1 MIYIIIPLYTFKEF
15 DAEETRSRI
24 QTTLDNDG
32 DILDEDLS
40 DISVLTFMKSKKE
53 PKELLI
59 DSIKLINQINMNNSK
74 GITIDDI
81 NSVKSLLILLTKK
94 FTDTDEERAE
104 LIGMI
109 KMEGGMIDSTIQILK
124 EMGVQEYREKLIRE
138 GKISVAKNLL
148 KMGYSI
154 KLISE
159 ATELDIEEIKTLK
172 ENI

>member
-1 MIYIIIPLYTFKEF
+1 
-15 DAEETRSRI
+15 
-24 QTTLDNDG
+24 
-32 DILDEDLS
+32 
-40 DISVLTFMKSKKE
+40 
-53 PKELLI
+53 
-59 DSIKLINQINMNNSK
+59 
-74 GITIDDI
+74 
-81 NSVKSLLILLTKK
+81 
-94 FTDTDEERAE
+94 
-104 LIGMI
+104 
-109 KMEGGMIDSTIQILK
+109 MEGGMIDSTIQILK